1 MARSHRRPLRRRAV
15 SRCWLRVPRVLRP
28 HAAGQRAQTQPRAP
42 AAPAGVILQQ
52 QQHLTRRREAAARR
66 SPGQRAAPYP
76 QPPRNL
82 AEFVGIQAWSRASG
96 AAGAWCLPVCSC
108 AEAQMTGR
116 KGECWTEVQRDDQGR
131 ATLAWMAG
139 NVCKASEPGLRKR
152 SVRPTSSAHVYTCA
166 RLHASS
172 ATPPLAEAMPRLES
186 LIHPSIFMA
195 MAPPVC
201 AAAPRRSR
209 EDRDW
214 SR

>member
-139 NVCKASEPGLRKR
+139 NVCKASEPGLRKQ
-152 SVRPTSSAHVYTCA
+152 SVRPTLSAHVYTCA
-166 RLHASS
+166 RLCAGS
-172 ATPPLAEAMPRLES
+172 TPPPLAEGTLSLKIVVRPSKCLRLAS
-186 LIHPSIFMA
+186 L
-195 MAPPVC
+195 C
-201 AAAPRRSR
+201 RAAAPRRR
-209 EDRDW
+209 R
-214 SR
+214 